1 MNTKPN
7 IYSIITLAIVLFIAY
22 TYFYK
27 KEDNTFDLREQVLQS
42 QIDSLTNTVVEYK
55 HERDS
60 LDNNIHNLNDS
71 LNLLQSTLV
80 NKSNQIY
87 KLKKKYAKKIKHIN
101 TYTVTDVNKYLSDR
115 YSK

>member
-7 IYSIITLAIVLFIAY
+7 IYSIITLGIVLFIAY

-27 KEDNTFDLREQVLQS
+27 NENNTFELREQILQS
-42 QIDSLTNTVVEYK
+42 QIDSLANTVVEYK

-60 LDNNIHNLNDS
+60 LDNNIRNLNDS
-71 LNLLQSTLV
+71 LDLLQSSLV

-101 TYTVTDVNKYLSDR
+101 TYTVTDINKYLSDR

>member
-7 IYSIITLAIVLFIAY
+7 IYSIITLGIVLFIAY

-27 KEDNTFDLREQVLQS
+27 NENNTFDLREQVLQS

-55 HERDS
+55 NNRDS

-71 LNLLQSTLV
+71 LHLLQSTLV

-87 KLKKKYAKKIKHIN
+87 NFLN
-101 TYTVTDVNKYLSDR
+101 S
-115 YSK
+115 